1 MNGDKLSRIRDP
13 HVAPLNE
20 LVATWRRDHAMVPWF
35 DPDDGGVR
43 ARLLIL
49 MESPAPR
56 TMRAGGS
63 GFCSGDNPDPSNR
76 LLSSL
81 RGTHGPPRSDC
92 LKWNIVPWAVLDDAG
107 GARSPSAL
115 ELAEGGAMLHDVLS
129 RATDVEVV
137 LTLGRPALA
146 GYMGYLTAEPG
157 RRLLPVVAAPHPSQR
172 NARGRD
178 DAVRR
183 IETAFTAVSTHLRA
197 HSRQTASSHRDDRNR
212 P

>member
-1 MNGDKLSRIRDP
+1 M
-13 HVAPLNE
+13 APLNA
-20 LVATWRRDHAMVPWF
+20 LVDTWRRDHAMVPWF

-56 TMRAGGS
+56 TMREGGS
-63 GFCSGDNPDPSNR
+63 GFCSEDNPDSSNR

-81 RGTHGPPRSDC
+81 RDAHGPARADC

-107 GARSPSAL
+107 RARTPDAG
-115 ELAEGGAMLHDVLS
+115 ELAEAGAMLHQVLS
-129 RATDVEVV
+129 VATAVEVV

-146 GYMGYLTAEPG
+146 GYMAYLTAAPG
-157 RRLLPVVAAPHPSQR
+157 RPLLPVVSAPHPSQR

-178 DAVRR
+178 DAIRR
-183 IETAFTAVSTHLRA
+183 IGVAFAAARDHLA
-197 HSRQTASSHRDDRNR
+197 
-212 P
+212 